1 MQVLFKYLIFMSLV
15 SKSCALIQLL
25 HDLMEVGIEL
35 ILNLIILSYIMLYTY
50 RFF

>member
-1 MQVLFKYLIFMSLV
+1 MQVLLKYLIFMSLV

-35 ILNLIILSYIMLYTY
+35 ILNLIILGILHYVIYI
-50 RFF
+50 